1 MNKKGKLLKPYF
13 NFNVGT
19 EFEIIQV
26 IEKLSG
32 GTEYFVNFGD
42 DIKVYLLADY
52 VQVLKPQ
59 TELEQFITYINSNL
73 DKLREGSAT
82 RKAVYSIVR
91 LYTDFRKGQQ

>member
-1 MNKKGKLLKPYF
+1 MNKGKLLKPYF

-26 IEKLSG
+26 MNLLRG
-32 GTEYFVNFGD
+32 GTTYFVDFGD
-42 DIKVYLLADY
+42 DIKVYLLDDY
-52 VQVLKPQ
+52 VEVLKPQ
-59 TELEQFITYINSNL
+59 TELEQFITYINNNL

-91 LYTDFRKGQQ
+91 LYQDFRKEK